1 MKSRQKIKHI
11 MKTKLFTLCL
21 ALFAATNLFAY
32 DCKIDGIYYNLYY
45 NNTAEVTNEAGGFGA
60 ESYSGSVVIP
70 SSITYNSKTYSVT
83 TIGGFAF
90 YGCTDLTSVT
100 IPNSVTTIEGYA
112 FCECSGLISITI
124 PNSVTT
130 IGDRAFSSVNNI
142 VYSGTATGS
151 PWGARCVN
159 GYVDGYLVYSDASK
173 THLVCCSTAATG
185 EITLPNSVTTIG
197 EKAFYDCSGLI
208 SVAIPNSVTTIG
220 GYAFGGVLNITYNGT
235 ATGSPW
241 GARYVNGYVDGYL
254 VYSDSSK
261 TQLVCCS
268 TAAAGE
274 ITLPNSV
281 TTIGQ
286 GAFIYCS
293 GLTSVTIPNSV
304 TTIGTTAFANSGL
317 ESVHISSSVTSLG
330 QSAFS
335 GCQNLHTIYMEDGPT
350 SIGFICGGCSSLVN
364 VRLPNT
370 LQTIGYGSFYEC
382 NSLQNI
388 IIPNSVTYIGMAA
401 FAGCKKLEVI
411 IPNSVT
417 EIATSAFRDCL
428 GLTSIDIPSSVTTI
442 GDGAFGNVLNI
453 NYTGT
458 ATGAPWGAKCINGY
472 FDGCLIYS
480 DATKTNLCACL
491 PTAIG
496 NIQLPNSVITIG
508 DYAFNECNIQSIT
521 IPENVTSIGLRAFYQ
536 CNNLTTVYWNAK
548 NSTISDNSIFYGI
561 QENIT
566 TFILGNKVEVIPDGL
581 CSGMSKV
588 KEMIVP
594 FSVKAIGSRAFNSVK
609 TITIPN
615 SIDSLGNE
623 WLGWHPGKEKTIYV
637 AISPFEY
644 NNNPE
649 SLDAI
654 NPIIKDASYQA
665 TIIPQLAE
673 VATWATTPTTIEM
686 DIDLT
691 NIPTTHLY
699 DSISIDYFGEENDIE
714 NILTPST
721 LNHVIFTGLTPN
733 QKANIYYTSKKI
745 GEDDWEE
752 GAKLEIQL
760 PKLTF
765 TTLVPKVVS
774 AGTAVV
780 AAETNIS
787 DYETNVGFEWRKYDA
802 PESMPSKSG
811 AAILYNGMMEGK
823 LLNLGTD
830 AYWNVR
836 PYYEA
841 ADGTRYYGEW
851 ITFDPSDFSYFEPTV
866 HTYALATSPTANNV
880 QVRGYVMTGTDDVTE
895 QGFEYWFKGGQ
906 KAPHRVPT
914 ATADSVYRVTASGQ
928 VMTAVLEDLAYSST
942 YTCRAYAIA
951 GGKTYYGEEVQFL
964 TPEDARPIYT
974 LTVLAGENG
983 SVNAEVSGQY
993 REGEK
998 ITLKATPNEGYL
1010 FDQWSD
1016 GSTENPY
1023 IFTIMQNIEITATF
1037 KQAESGLTNLH
1048 SDIKATKYFHNGN
1061 LIIERNGQHYSAMGE
1076 RIR

>member
-1 MKSRQKIKHI
+1 MK
-11 MKTKLFTLCL
+11 KLFTFILSL
-21 ALFAATNLFAY
+21 TFASALWA
-32 DCKIDGIYYNLYY
+32 G
-45 NNTAEVTNEAGGFGA
+45 NT
-60 ESYSGSVVIP
+60 
-70 SSITYNSKTYSVT
+70 ITYTATSKLSGYYGSLDVNKTTFGSAIKSHTFSSGTGTIICNGEIT
-83 TIGGFAF
+83 TIGETAF
-90 YGCTDLTSVT
+90 YGC
-100 IPNSVTTIEGYA
+100 
-112 FCECSGLISITI
+112 SGLTSITI

-130 IGDRAFSSVNNI
+130 IGRS
-142 VYSGTATGS
+142 
-151 PWGARCVN
+151 
-159 GYVDGYLVYSDASK
+159 
-173 THLVCCSTAATG
+173 
-185 EITLPNSVTTIG
+185 
-197 EKAFYDCSGLI
+197 AFYG
-208 SVAIPNSVTTIG
+208 
-220 GYAFGGVLNITYNGT
+220 
-235 ATGSPW
+235 
-241 GARYVNGYVDGYL
+241 
-254 VYSDSSK
+254 
-261 TQLVCCS
+261 
-268 TAAAGE
+268 
-274 ITLPNSV
+274 
-281 TTIGQ
+281 
-286 GAFIYCS
+286 CS

-304 TTIGTTAFANSGL
+304 TTIGVWAFFDCSGLTSVTIPNSVTTIGGYAFEGCIGLTSPLYNTTIFAYMPKSYNGAYTIPDGIEQIIGYAFSDCRGLTSITIPNSITTIGSGAFKNSGL
-317 ESVHISSSVTSLG
+317 ESVHIPSSVTSLG
-330 QSAFS
+330 QSIFE

-350 SIGFICGGCSSLVN
+350 SIYFICGGCPSLKN

-370 LQTIGYGSFYEC
+370 LQTIDYGSFSGC

-388 IIPNSVTYIGMAA
+388 IIPNSVTYIGMSA
-401 FAGCKKLEVI
+401 FSGCKKLEVV

-417 EIATSAFRDCL
+417 EIATNAFCDCL
-428 GLTSIDIPSSVTTI
+428 GLNSIDIPSSVIEI
-442 GDGAFGNVLNI
+442 GEDAFRNIINI
-453 NYTGT
+453 NYTGI

-521 IPENVTSIGLRAFYQ
+521 IPENVTLIGSRAFYQ

-548 NSTISDNSIFYGI
+548 NCTIPNSYGIFDGI

-566 TFILGNKVEVIPDGL
+566 TFILGNKVEVIPDRL

-594 FSVKAIGSRAFNSVK
+594 FSVTTIGDRAFGSVS

-615 SIDSLGNE
+615 WINSLDNE
-623 WLGWHPGKEKTIYV
+623 WLGWHPGKEKTVYV

-654 NPIIKDASYQA
+654 NPIIKNASYQA
-665 TIIPQLAE
+665 TLIPQCAN
-673 VATWATTPTTIEM
+673 VATYKASSTTIEM

-691 NIPTTHLY
+691 NIPTTALY

-714 NILTPST
+714 KILTPST
-721 LNHVIFTGLTPN
+721 KNHVIFTGLTPN

-745 GEDDWEE
+745 GENDWKES
-752 GAKLEIQL
+752 AKLEIQL
-760 PKLTF
+760 PKLNL

-811 AAILYNGMMEGK
+811 AAILFNGIMEGK
-823 LLNLGTD
+823 LLNLSTD

-866 HTYALATSPTANNV
+866 HTYALATSPTANKV

-895 QGFEYWFKGGQ
+895 QGFEYWFHGGQ
-906 KAPHRVPT
+906 KVPHRVPT

-928 VMTAVLEDLAYSST
+928 VMTAVLEGLAYGST

-964 TPEDARPIYT
+964 TPEDPRPIYT

-993 REGEK
+993 REGEQV
-998 ITLKATPNEGYL
+998 TLTATPNAGYQ
-1010 FDQWSD
+1010 FEQWSD
-1016 GSTENPY
+1016 GSTDNPY
-1023 IFTIMQNIEITATF
+1023 IFTLLQDTEITASF
-1037 KQAESGLTNLH
+1037 KVVLSGWQEIH
-1048 SDIKATKYFHNGN
+1048 SRVEASKYFHNGN
-1061 LIIERNGQHYSAMGE
+1061 LIIEQNGIKYTPAGQKVK
-1076 RIR
+1076 